1 MMTVQVKLG
10 IFTIIVMVEDH
21 RSDRFWT
28 TLRLFLVVDDIPD
41 GRTMHFVRAPPEC
54 QPRSVKSGFRK
65 LFVGEPEFSV
75 ALTYLKDGTL
85 KITVSN
91 PPQWSN
97 PCTH

>member
-41 GRTMHFVRAPPEC
+41 GRTMHFVRTPPEC
-54 QPRSVKSGFRK
+54 QRRDVKAGSEVIRWRAGI
-65 LFVGEPEFSV
+65 VSP
-75 ALTYLKDGTL
+75 LTYRKDGTL
-85 KITVSN
+85 KITVSK